1 MTKRVLVASPVKQKE
16 VILKEFL
23 ESLEK
28 LDKSGLQMD
37 FVFID
42 DNNEHSLLD
51 HFARGKNNVRI
62 IKIKSADQYVC
73 NEQTHYWHEELIWK
87 VAAFKNKFLEMAYEE
102 GYDYLFLVDSDLY
115 LHPKTIKHLISLQK
129 DIVSEVFWTK
139 WKPDLQPLP
148 QVWAADQYRLFQAPR
163 GQELTE
169 EDVEKRTRE
178 FLDMLSKPGTYKVGG
193 LGACTLLSRKALSR
207 GVSFSE
213 IYNVG
218 FWGEDRHFCIRAVAL
233 GLELYADTHY
243 PPFHMYRE
251 SELAKLTEYK
261 KKIRA
266 KSRKTENTKVS
277 VGKHKREAGNKI
289 TLAMLVRNEAG
300 RYLDRVLEQAKQYID
315 NAVILDDA
323 SEDDTVEVCKK
334 VLAGFPLTIAINEN
348 SCFNNE
354 ILLRKKLW
362 QMAVDS
368 QPDWILILDADE
380 VFEDNAPEVLKSL
393 AKQKDLYWYAFRLFD
408 MWTETHYREDSY
420 WCAHKTF
427 RPFMVRYVPGFA
439 YRWRETPLHCGRFPI
454 NILHLKGENHP
465 LRLKHLGWMKP
476 EDRLYKYYRYKKL
489 DPLARYGIA
498 EQYESILDPR
508 PNLVPW
514 SPK

>member
-1 MTKRVLVASPVKQKE
+1 MTKRVMVASPVKQKK

-42 DNNEHSLLD
+42 DNNDHSLLD
-51 HFARGKNNVRI
+51 NFARQKDNVRI
-62 IKIKSADQYVC
+62 IKVKSLDKYIC
-73 NEQTHYWHEELIWK
+73 DEQTHYWHEELIWK

-102 GYDYLFLVDSDLY
+102 GYDYLFLADSDLY
-115 LHPKTIKHLISLQK
+115 LHPKTIKHLVSLNK

-139 WKPDLQPLP
+139 WGPDLQPLP
-148 QVWAADQYRLFQAPR
+148 QVWVADQYQLFQAPR
-163 GQELTE
+163 GHELSE
-169 EDVEKRTRE
+169 EDVKKRTQE
-178 FLDMLSKPGTYKVGG
+178 FLDMLSKPGTYRVGG
-193 LGACTLLSRKALSR
+193 LGACTLLSRKALSM
-207 GVSFSE
+207 GISFRE
-213 IYNVG
+213 IYNIG
-218 FWGEDRHFCIRAVAL
+218 LWGEDRHFCIRAVAL

-243 PPFHMYRE
+243 PPFHIYRE
-251 SELAKLTEYK
+251 SELGELAVYK
-261 KKIRA
+261 KKIR
-266 KSRKTENTKVS
+266 SGRRKTGKTKNNIGTEPGS
-277 VGKHKREAGNKI
+277 KI

-300 RYLDRVLEQAKQYID
+300 RYLERVLEQAKRYID

-323 SEDDTVEVCKK
+323 SEDETVEVCKK
-334 VLAGFPLTIAINEN
+334 VLDGIPLTMVSNET

-354 ILLRKKLW
+354 IFLRKKLW
-362 QMAVDS
+362 QMAVDTE
-368 QPDWILILDADE
+368 PDWILILDADE
-380 VFEDNAPEVLKSL
+380 VFEDNAAEVLKAL
-393 AKQKDLYWYAFRLFD
+393 AKRKDLYWYAFRLFD
-408 MWTETHYREDSY
+408 MWTETHYREDQY

-427 RPFMVRYVPGFA
+427 RPFMVRYFPEFD
-439 YRWRETPLHCGRFPI
+439 YRWRETPLHCGRLPI

-476 EDRLYKYYRYKKL
+476 EDRLHKYYRYKKL
-489 DPLARYGIA
+489 DPRAHYGIA

-514 SPK
+514 GSK

>member
-16 VILKEFL
+16 IILKEFL
-23 ESLEK
+23 KSLEK
-28 LDKSGLQMD
+28 LDQSGLQMD
-37 FVFID
+37 FIFID
-42 DNNEHSLLD
+42 DDNEHSLLD
-51 HFARGKNNVRI
+51 RFARGKNNVRI

-73 NEQTHYWHEELIWK
+73 DEQTHYWHEELIWK
-87 VAAFKNKFLEMAYEE
+87 VAAYKNKFLEMALQES
-102 GYDYLFLVDSDLY
+102 YDYLFLADSDLY
-115 LHPKTIKHLISLQK
+115 LHPKTVKHLMSLKK

-139 WKPDLQPLP
+139 WDPDLKPLP
-148 QVWAADQYRLFQAPR
+148 QVWAADQYQLFQAPR
-163 GQELTE
+163 GEKLSE
-169 EDVEKRTRE
+169 ADVEKRTQE
-178 FLDMLSKPGTYKVGG
+178 FLNMLSKPGTYKVGG
-193 LGACTLLSRKALSR
+193 LGACTLISKKALAA

-243 PPFHMYRE
+243 PPFHIYRE
-251 SELAKLTEYK
+251 SELAELMKYK
-261 KKIRA
+261 TKIGSEKK
-266 KSRKTENTKVS
+266 
-277 VGKHKREAGNKI
+277 GKNKNNPRRGREPGSKI

-300 RYLDRVLEQAKQYID
+300 RYLERVLEEAKQFVD

-323 SEDDTVEVCKK
+323 SEDDTVEVCKQLLK
-334 VLAGFPLTIAINEN
+334 GIPLTIVSNET
-348 SCFNNE
+348 SCFHNE
-354 ILLRKKLW
+354 IYLRKKLW
-362 QMAVDS
+362 QMAVETA
-368 QPDWILILDADE
+368 PDWILILDADE
-380 VFEDNAPEVLKSL
+380 IFEDNAAEVLKML

-408 MWTETHYREDSY
+408 MWTETHYREDPY

-427 RPFMVRYVPGFA
+427 RPFMVRYVPGFDC
-439 YRWRETPLHCGRFPI
+439 RWRETPLHCGRLPM
-454 NILHLKGENHP
+454 NILDLKGENHP

-476 EDRLYKYYRYKKL
+476 ADRLQKYYRYKRL

-514 SPK
+514 SLE